1 MTIVWLKSL
10 HIAAL
15 VIWCGGLLTLPILLT
30 QREAAGERGTEID
43 RLHAFTRFA
52 YIALVSPAAF
62 IAIGSGTA
70 LILVREIFTVWLAVK
85 LVFVGF
91 LVFLHVWLG
100 LLVLSVFKTDKNF
113 RPWRAISGVVTIGL
127 TVSAILWVVLAKPDI
142 STDFLPSVFHE
153 PGGLRRLAAGI
164 IPGLTP

>member
-30 QREAAGERGTEID
+30 QREAAGERGAEID
-43 RLHAFTRFA
+43 RLHTFTRFA
-52 YIALVSPAAF
+52 YIVLISPAAF
-62 IAIGSGTA
+62 LAIGSGTA
-70 LILVREIFTVWLAVK
+70 LILVREIFTVWLAIK

-100 LLVLSVFKTDKNF
+100 LLVLSVFKTEKHF
-113 RPWRAISGVVTIGL
+113 RPWRAISGVVTITATL
-127 TVSAILWVVLAKPDI
+127 TGILWAVLAKPDI
-142 STDFLPSVFHE
+142 STDFLPAEFHE
-153 PGGLRRLAAGI
+153 PGGLRQLAADL
-164 IPGLTP
+164 IPGLKP

>member
-1 MTIVWLKSL
+1 LTIVWLKSL

-30 QREAAGERGTEID
+30 QREAAGNRGAEVD
-43 RLHAFTRFA
+43 RLHRYTRFA

-62 IAIGSGTA
+62 VAIGSGTA
-70 LILVREIFTVWLAVK
+70 LILVREIFTVWLAIK

-100 LLVLSVFKTDKNF
+100 LLVLSVFKEDKNF
-113 RPWRAISGVVTIGL
+113 RPWRAVSGVVTISL
-127 TVSAILWVVLAKPDI
+127 TLTGILWAVLAKPDL
-142 STDFLPSVFHE
+142 STDFLPADFHE
-153 PGGLRRLAAGI
+153 PGGLRRLAAAF
-164 IPGLTP
+164 IPGLRP

>member
-30 QREAAGERGTEID
+30 QREAAGNHGPEVD
-43 RLHAFTRFA
+43 RLHRFTRFA

-62 IAIGSGTA
+62 LAIGSGTA
-70 LILVREIFTVWLAVK
+70 LILMRGIFTEWLAIK

-100 LLVLSVFKTDKNF
+100 LLVLSVFKSDKNF
-113 RPWRAISGVVTIGL
+113 RPWRAISGVVTISL
-127 TVSAILWVVLAKPDI
+127 TISAILWVVLAKPAI
-142 STDFLPSVFHE
+142 STDFLPAVFHE
-153 PGGLRRLAAGI
+153 PGGLRQLAADV